1 MDWTIDYADTAK
13 RQLHKLDKQM
23 ARRIVDFMDERISGL
38 ENPRSTGKA
47 LTGPLGGLW
56 RYRVGDCRVICDI
69 QDGALRVLVVQVGS
83 RSKIYRRPP

>member
-1 MDWTIDYADTAK
+1 LVWEIDYADTAK
-13 RQLHKLDKQM
+13 AQLRKLDKQM
-23 ARRIVDFMDERISGL
+23 ARRILDFMDERVAGL

-69 QDGALRVLVVQVGS
+69 QEGALRVLVVQVGN
-83 RSKIYRRPP
+83 RREIYR

>member
-1 MDWTIDYADTAK
+1 MAWTIEYTDTAK
-13 RQLHKLDKQM
+13 GQLRKLDKQT
-23 ARRIVDFMDERISGL
+23 ARRIIDFMDERIAGQ
-38 ENPRSTGKA
+38 ENPRNTGKA

-83 RSKIYRRPP
+83 RREIYR